1 MRTAKVKVK
10 LCICICSKLQ
20 YCQHLANTF
29 NTICFLNPHTIV
41 AAIAFVFL
49 QSFPGNVVNE
59 DEADIIL
66 PIMVNII
73 PSDSSLPF
81 DVVVR
86 FSVAGGTATS
96 KDTYILHRYSYNLYS
111 MGRLEH
117 LSYS

>member
-1 MRTAKVKVK
+1 M
-10 LCICICSKLQ
+10 
-20 YCQHLANTF
+20 
-29 NTICFLNPHTIV
+29 
-41 AAIAFVFL
+41 FL

-59 DEADIIL
+59 AEVDITL
-66 PIMVNII
+66 PIMVNIV

-81 DVVVR
+81 DVVIR

-96 KDTYILHRYSYNLYS
+96 KDTYILHRYSCNYHHLYS